1 MPKHPG
7 PITLLAL
14 GLWLAACTLPG
25 PRTPPPPLAVTT
37 ASFLGPRHAYVGYGS
52 ALRVMDITTPTTPA
66 LVYAL
71 SAGDAQAYVTHV
83 QAAGDRLYAAI
94 THSYTETVFTAYSL
108 RDPARPEKLGALA
121 LPTGYPS
128 AFLVDGRTA
137 YLATPPDLIVLD
149 VSDPARMREVGRLAL
164 KTGPTLIK
172 AGDTLHTSFG
182 FCGSR
187 SICDDGYFT
196 ISVADPARPVTVTQY
211 LPETR
216 WYDFTLRELEPAGKA
231 WIGTLSFEPAA
242 DGSATAA
249 FALEVYDV
257 ADPADPVRLRRYP
270 APGPIRA
277 VKDNVVIVMDSQ
289 SQRVMA
295 AALSGASELSVIT
308 SVDLSPDGYLAAAE
322 VRDGYAYLIV
332 NRTINVDQTYL
343 QDNALLVLEL
353 P

>member
-7 PITLLAL
+7 PIPLLAL
-14 GLWLAACTLPG
+14 GLLLAACTLPVS
-25 PRTPPPPLAVTT
+25 RTPPPPAVAT
-37 ASFLGPRHAYVGYGS
+37 ASFLGPRHAYLGYGS
-52 ALRVMDITTPTTPA
+52 ALRVMDITTPTAPA
-66 LVYAL
+66 LVYEL
-71 SAGDAQAYVTHV
+71 NAGDGQAYVTHV
-83 QAAGDRLYAAI
+83 QAAGDRLYVAI
-94 THSYTETVFTAYSL
+94 TQSYTETVFTAYSL
-108 RDPARPEKLGALA
+108 RDPARPEKLGEMA
-121 LPTGYPS
+121 LPTGYLS

-137 YLATPPDLIVLD
+137 YLAASPDLIVLD
-149 VSDPARMREVGRLAL
+149 VADPARMREVGRQAT
-164 KTGPTLIK
+164 KTGPSLIK

-187 SICDDGYFT
+187 SLCDDGYFT
-196 ISVADPARPVTVTQY
+196 ISVADPARPVTATQH

-216 WYDFTLRELEPAGKA
+216 WHDFTLRDLEPAGKA
-231 WIGTLSFEPAA
+231 WIGALSFEPAA

-257 ADPADPVRLRRYP
+257 ADPANPVRLRRYP

-277 VKDNVVIVMDSQ
+277 VNDNVVIVMDSQ

-295 AALSGASELSVIT
+295 AALSGASELNILISVA
-308 SVDLSPDGYLAAAE
+308 LPPDGYLAAAE

-332 NRTINVDQTYL
+332 SRTINVEQTYL